1 MSQSARIVN
10 FLLRTLK
17 FNKMFLDMEDS
28 VGDRKK
34 FEQIVIRARSKE
46 NRNSP
51 PAKLFKHYVISRI
64 VIDNHTTHLIK
75 QKKGINK
82 KIAIYFHG
90 GGYVKGPLALQWKT
104 LAEIADATM
113 YDVAILNYPKTPE
126 YTCQETIN
134 YCVQVFEKI
143 LLDYGQ
149 TNIIFLGDSAG
160 GGLALS
166 LFMSLRDLGKATPEK
181 MILMSPWLDVSMT
194 NKEIPEYKDKDLILT
209 VDGLIVCGL
218 FYAGGIDTGDWRVS
232 PMYGDLDCLPETHVF
247 VGGSELFYPDCRDFI
262 KNAKAKGYV
271 AELHYYED
279 MQHDWPIIPLI
290 SEAKQARAE
299 IIGLIQE

>member
-1 MSQSARIVN
+1 MSQSARVVN
-10 FLLRTLK
+10 YLLKTLK
-17 FNKMFLDMEDS
+17 FNRMFLNIEKS
-28 VGDRKK
+28 IGNKEK
-34 FEQIVIRARSKE
+34 FEQIIIRTREKDNCSI
-46 NRNSP
+46 P
-51 PAKLFKHYVISRI
+51 PAKLFKHYTVSKLVIG
-64 VIDNHTTHLIK
+64 NHTTHILK
-75 QKKGINK
+75 QKKGNNNK
-82 KIAIYFHG
+82 IVIYFHG
-90 GGYVKGPLALQWKT
+90 GAFVKGPMSLQWKA
-104 LAEIADATM
+104 LSEIADATM
-113 YDVAILNYPKTPE
+113 YDVAVIDYPKTPE
-126 YTCQETIN
+126 YTCQESIN
-134 YCVQVFEKI
+134 HCVRVFEKI
-143 LLDYGQ
+143 LLDYKQ

-166 LFMSLRDLGKATPEK
+166 VFMSLRDLGKATPEK